1 MRIKRPAALE
11 SQPNVATGL
20 RADQDAKR
28 AVVAPPFQK
37 LRAGLGGVVLHVLPV
52 LAILLALRWDRLP
65 RPPVE
70 PSLEL
75 VIDKSPYV
83 GTGPLAIA
91 QPVPQAP
98 ITPQPVPKPVPQ
110 PTPQPPTPQPP
121 APPLPKP
128 PPLAEA
134 PALPVPPP
142 PAPAPPHHAVTHA
155 APRPSVAAP
164 SHLGDN
170 QPAGQ
175 GQAYGRMIL
184 ATPDANL
191 NPKPPY
197 PEAARE
203 HGEQGR
209 VLLSIHVSETGR
221 AVQVDVMSSSGYAI
235 LDDAA
240 RHAALNWVFNPAM
253 LAGRPVAS
261 VILFPIQ
268 FQLDA
273 P

>member
-1 MRIKRPAALE
+1 MRIERPAAE
-11 SQPNVATGL
+11 ETQPSAATGL
-20 RADQDAKR
+20 HADQDAKR
-28 AVVAPPFQK
+28 PVATPPFDK
-37 LRAGLGGVVLHVLPV
+37 LRAGFGGVLLHALPV
-52 LAILLALRWDRLP
+52 LAILLAWRWDRLP
-65 RPPVE
+65 PPPVE

-91 QPVPQAP
+91 PPKAAPVA
-98 ITPQPVPKPVPQ
+98 PKPVPQ
-110 PTPQPPTPQPP
+110 PVP
-121 APPLPKP
+121 APPALAIPKP
-128 PPLAEA
+128 PPAA
-134 PALPVPPP
+134 PSPTLPVPPP
-142 PAPAPPHHAVTHA
+142 PAPPHQVIAHATR
-155 APRPSVAAP
+155 PPSVAAP
-164 SHLGDN
+164 SHWGDN
-170 QPAGQ
+170 QPVGQ
-175 GQAYGRMIL
+175 GQAYGRIIL
-184 ATPDANL
+184 ATPDANR

-197 PEAARE
+197 PQAARE

-221 AVQVDVMSSSGYAI
+221 ATEVDVMSSSGFAI

-240 RHAALNWVFNPAM
+240 RTTALNWAFNPAQV
-253 LAGRPVAS
+253 AGHPVES